1 MDGQRVERRRVGSF
15 PNRPV
20 AELARVWLAEHDV
33 DAVVN
38 ADDGGGTSPEV
49 GFVTG
54 GASLL
59 VAADQVERAAALLA
73 QLPAPV
79 SHRRTPRR
87 AERGIALLVVAAT
100 IFGAVAVL
108 LYVVLQAL

>member
-20 AELARVWLAEHDV
+20 AELARVWLAEHDL
-33 DAVVN
+33 DAVVD
-38 ADDGGGTSPEV
+38 ADDAGGTSPEV

-59 VAADQVERAAALLA
+59 VAADQVERAAELLA
-73 QLPAPV
+73 QLPSPV
-79 SHRRTPRR
+79 AHRRASRP
-87 AERGIALLVVAAT
+87 AERGIALLVVVAT
-100 IFGAVAVL
+100 VFGAVAVL